1 MKRLFIIP
9 IILLSIFCSAFALQ
23 AQDISHQ
30 GIIKQIDKDSI
41 ELTIYFQRSYSTYS
55 PNLVQ
60 KGISNEIRISDFD
73 REFHKL
79 ISDKNIEIQYINIES
94 AASPEGITRNNLR
107 LSDRRAETL
116 ISQLEELLS
125 EAKHQYRVTSH
136 GIDWQGLDSLLSRS
150 TIPYSA
156 QMLDIVRNTPEF
168 IYDKNNKIVDG
179 RLRKLQMYRGGVPYN
194 KIFEELFPELRY
206 AKITIGFTRT
216 TIIEPEPIP
225 EPQPEPE
232 PTPEPELIPEPQP
245 DPTPEPQP
253 VVMEKE
259 SKDVVHALKTN
270 LLSDLALTP
279 QIGYEV
285 MLNDEWSIAANYHGA
300 WWRPMGRYY
309 YNYGGSVEVRRYWD
323 PNNKYD
329 TMSGHHFGAFAQ
341 ILTYDVEGKE
351 KGYLGKKPHVGL
363 GVTYGYS
370 VPLGRR
376 LNLDM
381 SIGIGYL
388 TGKYEEYRYIDGHYS
403 WQGTNR
409 LHYFGPTKAEL
420 SLVWLIGQNNF
431 NQKGG
436 NK

>member
-23 AQDISHQ
+23 AQDIAHS
-30 GIIKQIDKDSI
+30 GDIIKQIEKDSI
-41 ELTIYFQRSYSTYS
+41 QLTIYFQRSYSTYS
-55 PNLVQ
+55 PNLIQ
-60 KGISNEIRISDFD
+60 KGISNDSRISEFNK
-73 REFHKL
+73 EFHKI
-79 ISDKNIEIQYINIES
+79 ISDESIDIQYINIES
-94 AASPEGITRNNLR
+94 AASPEGITRNNIR
-107 LSDRRAETL
+107 LSEKRAQTL
-116 ISQLEELLS
+116 ISQLEGLLS
-125 EAKHQYRVTSH
+125 EAKHQYRINSL

-168 IYDKNNKIVDG
+168 IYDSNNKIIDG

-194 KIFEELFPELRY
+194 QIFAELFPELRY
-206 AKITIGFTRT
+206 AEITIGFTRT
-216 TIIEPEPIP
+216 TIIQPEPAPEPEPEPEPIP
-225 EPQPEPE
+225 EPQPEPI
-232 PTPEPELIPEPQP
+232 PEPE
-245 DPTPEPQP
+245 P
-253 VVMEKE
+253 VVVEEE
-259 SKDVVHALKTN
+259 SEGIRMAVKTN
-270 LLSDLALTP
+270 LLSDLALIP
-279 QIGYEV
+279 QIGAEV
-285 MLNDEWSIAANYHGA
+285 MLNDDWSIAANYHGA

-323 PNNKYD
+323 PNNKYN

-351 KGYLGKKPHVGL
+351 KGYLGKNPHIGL

-388 TGKYEEYRYIDGHYS
+388 TGKYEEYRYIDGHYA

-409 LHYFGPTKAEL
+409 LHYFGPTKAEV

-436 NK
+436 NR